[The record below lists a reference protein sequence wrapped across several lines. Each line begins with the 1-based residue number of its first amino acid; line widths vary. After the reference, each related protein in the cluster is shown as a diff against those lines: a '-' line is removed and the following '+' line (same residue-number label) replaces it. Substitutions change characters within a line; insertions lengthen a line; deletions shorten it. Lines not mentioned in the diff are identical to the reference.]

1 MKKLLALAA
10 LVLGLASCQT
20 EPEGLDVNVGGE
32 VDTVVAVSLPE
43 TETRANSALGA
54 FDNVD
59 LNGTN
64 GTDYTVRYIFEVY
77 YGNTGTQ
84 KQVYYTDGKNASF
97 PVRLVPGRHYN
108 FVAWADIVEQPTDD
122 KMNKALPYEDENT
135 DVYYDTSDLT
145 NITIIDNEWVAMDE
159 KRDAFTGHFDTAED
173 GDKKPYNGTKSI
185 NFTLTRPFAKL
196 RILTTDMQ
204 QLKDLGIRPTTAVV
218 TYKDASHHA
227 SFNACNGSYGDRT
240 NTKTHEYTVSIDDVH
255 YTSMY
260 GEKYSDET
268 YTLFTDYFFATK
280 EQEVINFSLD
290 VRDQGDNPIGE
301 TKNFSTSIP
310 AQRNYLTTISG
321 NILTDG
327 NNIKVDVTDSFN
339 NALQPNNPPYYVE
352 IWDGE
357 SQTEPEVIVNET
369 GATVAVVYTPS
380 ELAWLAGYVN
390 GTNSFSTA
398 SVAATR
404 ATTKINFV
412 LGADIDLGGNEWT
425 PIGNKAHHFDG
436 TFDGNGHTIKGLSVT
451 KIHDNGEQAALF
463 GTMSGHP
470 VIKNFVIDDAYIKY
484 PNDGED
490 FYASAVA
497 GTIYGYVTFEN
508 ITVKNSTITG
518 NNKVGAIFAHDGSS
532 NKITIN
538 NCHVDKCYIAS
549 EDLKDGGNVGG
560 LIGLYQTGS
569 TEVCKISNS
578 SVKNSTIVGINSSN
592 TGKRANSEFI
602 GGIMTKAT
610 TNLVLENCVVENNNF
625 SQTINGTDAV
635 TYVGAFPAQFIGGD
649 REEKLLGFVVVN
661 GVPVCPADYETLA
674 NYPNIF
680 VKEGNYYVFGI
691 AGLNDLNN
699 YFKANWCGNN
709 TWTPEYNIAADIDAT
724 GFTWDGVYLNVGW
737 NGNNGIVLNGN
748 GHTISNLT
756 INNYLLSGTP
766 CGGSDGVKPGL
777 VKDITMKNVTVN
789 GSSHD
794 AAIFWG
800 NCFTNVNFENVT
812 VDGAKI
818 KGGSNVGA
826 LVSRTSI
833 EGPNT
838 EIMINFKNCVVKNST
853 LEADNT
859 NADPNG
865 ASGFIGRTYGNTKL
879 TFEGCSVENNTINN
893 ANGLVGG
900 AVYGYTTWYG
910 DGFYGTGACDTF
922 TNWNGL
928 VIETVTTEEALS
940 KALKAGKNVILGADI
955 AMTKSITIS
964 NANFTLDGNG
974 KTITMAENATNEYA
988 LFDSVT
994 GKLTLKNIVF
1004 DGIKGGAVLRTIGA
1018 ELTLDN
1024 ITVKNCEHTKPIY
1037 GLFRLIGKNT
1047 IKNSKFE
1054 NNKCITV
1061 ITFNTEGDDNTDP
1074 QLVQNCE
1081 FKNNTCSATAVVHY
1095 STGGGATIDGN
1106 KFVNN
1111 TLNVSNGATVYL
1123 GFKKNCTVT
1132 NNLFDG
1138 NTVTATSKRSAGG
1151 LMVGNAAVVT
1161 GNAFVNNT
1169 VTVNGETG
1177 YGNDVCASPYYAA
1190 IDLSGNYWGG
1200 GAPVENDDY
1209 YKEYNN
1215 YDVIINDYLTVN
1227 PFN

>member
-1 MKKLLALAA
+1 MKKLFALLA
-10 LVLGLASCQT
+10 LVLGMVSCQT
-20 EPEGLDVNVGGE
+20 EPEALGVVVGGE
-32 VDTVVAVSLPE
+32 QEVMLSVSLPE
-43 TETRANSALGA
+43 GTRANSAEGFNLRNLG
-54 FDNVD
+54 
-59 LNGTN
+59 
-64 GTDYTVRYIFEVY
+64 DYSIRYILEISY
-77 YGNTGTQ
+77 NGNLIRDF
-84 KQVYYTDGKNASF
+84 KITDSTLATF
-97 PVRLVPGRHYN
+97 PVRLAPNRDYTFTV
-108 FVAWADIVEQPTDD
+108 WADLVTE
-122 KMNKALPYEDENT
+122 T
-135 DVYYDTSDLT
+135 DVENWYDADLYYNTASGLE
-145 NITIIDNEWVAMDE
+145 NIYFNNWTPNTEA
-159 KRDAFTGHFDTAED
+159 RDAWTATQTVTYTSSNKNIGLEL
-173 GDKKPYNGTKSI
+173 K
-185 NFTLTRPFAKL
+185 RPFAKVRVVATDIAEIRKFGIEPTNAVAVYAQEMYTEFDAVAGAAKGETTGKEL
-196 RILTTDMQ
+196 EFAYTGDGAVDTYDDATGELTVFADYVLVPEDGNVQ
-204 QLKDLGIRPTTAVV
+204 FSLSVFD
-218 TYKDASHHA
+218 
-227 SFNACNGSYGDRT
+227 
-240 NTKTHEYTVSIDDVH
+240 NTKGANALIKTNNFNTTIPVVKNKVTTIKGNVLTEGGDLSIDIENGFD
-255 YTSMY
+255 TP
-260 GEKYSDET
+260 DA
-268 YTLFTDYFFATK
+268 D
-280 EQEVINFSLD
+280 I
-290 VRDQGDNPIGE
+290 
-301 TKNFSTSIP
+301 
-310 AQRNYLTTISG
+310 
-321 NILTDG
+321 
-327 NNIKVDVTDSFN
+327 
-339 NALQPNNPPYYVE
+339 E

-357 SQTEPEVIVNET
+357 SQTEPEVIEDQT
-369 GATVAVVYTPS
+369 GALVAVVDTPS
-380 ELAWLAGYVN
+380 DLAWLAGYVN
-390 GTNSFSTA
+390 GTNNFTAA

-436 TFDGNGHTIKGLSVT
+436 TFDGNGHTIKGLRVT

-470 VIKNFVIDDAYIKY
+470 VIKNFVIDEAYIKY
-484 PNDGED
+484 PNDGKD

-497 GTIYGYVTFEN
+497 GTIYGFVTFEN

-538 NCHVDKCYIAS
+538 NCHADNCYIAS

-560 LIGLYQTGS
+560 LIGLFQTGS
-569 TEVCKISNS
+569 AEACEISNS
-578 SVKNSTIVGINSSN
+578 SVKNSTIVGINSKN
-592 TGKRANSEFI
+592 NGKRANSQFI
-602 GGIMTKAT
+602 GGILTKT
-610 TNLVLENCVVENNNF
+610 NTNLVLENCVVENNDF

-649 REEKLLGFVVVN
+649 RNEQLLGFVVVN
-661 GVPVCPADYETLA
+661 GVPVSTAGYEKLA
-674 NYPNIF
+674 NYPNIL
-680 VKEGNYYVFGI
+680 VKEGNYYVFGV
-691 AGLNDLNN
+691 AGLEDLNK
-699 YFKANWCGNN
+699 YFKANWCGNS

-766 CGGSDGVKPGL
+766 CGGNDGVRPGL

-789 GSSHD
+789 GSDHD

-800 NCFTNVNFENVT
+800 NCFTNVDFENVT

-838 EIMINFKNCVVKNST
+838 EIKVNFKNCVVKNST

-893 ANGLVGG
+893 AEGLVGG
-900 AVYGYTTWYG
+900 AVYGYTTWAG
-910 DGFYGTGACDTF
+910 NGFYGTGACDTF

-928 VIETVTTEEALS
+928 VIKTVNTADELA
-940 KALKAGKNVILGADI
+940 AAIKAGGNYLLGADI
-955 AMTKSITIS
+955 AMTAATYQNVDVTI
-964 NANFTLDGNG
+964 DGNG
-974 KTITMAENATNEYA
+974 YTISQVEGTTNEFA

-1004 DGIKGGAVLRTIGA
+1004 DGIKGGAVLRTTGA
-1018 ELTLDN
+1018 ELTMDN
-1024 ITVKNCEHTKPIY
+1024 ITVKNCEHTTPIY

-1047 IKNSKFE
+1047 IKNSKFYD
-1054 NNKCITV
+1054 NKCISV

-1095 STGGGATIDGN
+1095 STGGGATIDSN

-1111 TLNVSNGATVYL
+1111 IVNCSNNGATVYM
-1123 GFKKNCTVT
+1123 GFTENNVVT
-1132 NNLFDG
+1132 NNLFQN
-1138 NTVTATSKRSAGG
+1138 NTVNEGSTSSRVAGG
-1151 LMVGNAAVVT
+1151 VFFGYETEFT
-1161 GNAFVNNT
+1161 GNAFIGNK
-1169 VTVNGETG
+1169 VTGTNAK
-1177 YGNDVCASPYYAA
+1177 GNDVCVSTYYTS

-1200 GAPVENDDY
+1200 NAPVEDT
-1209 YKEYNN
+1209 N
-1215 YDVIINDYLTVN
+1215 YFVQHKSDERVVIINDYLTEN